1 MLLGECPCR
10 VDQGCQP
17 SFNSGP
23 RCNSRP
29 GWRESIVALRL
40 AEAERRRYIDEGF
53 FVREAVF
60 GDADIERFR
69 AAAERVVG
77 TAARASTEVL
87 QLDAGAPRSPA
98 ESLTDYSID
107 GNRYV
112 EAAHSTVQ
120 FEHGSDSET
129 IRVIEPFHHLDP
141 VFDGLVED
149 PRIVTPVC
157 GVLGLDRVA
166 LWTDKI
172 NLKRPFEGSG
182 FRWHQDSPYW
192 SHACGHCDQLP
203 NVMITLDDADRE
215 NGCFR
220 LIPGSHR
227 NGFLPGLNDGSRLGP
242 LFTDPACFDE
252 SAEWLAEV
260 PAGSV
265 IVFDAHIVHGSEPNL
280 SERSRRAIVL
290 TYQPADHPMFK
301 ASGIR
306 NFPIDSVEG
315 AMTSAA
321 KGDRAAA
328 AGNS

>member
-1 MLLGECPCR
+1 VG
-10 VDQGCQP
+10 
-17 SFNSGP
+17 
-23 RCNSRP
+23 
-29 GWRESIVALRL
+29 LRIG
-40 AEAERRRYIDEGF
+40 EAERRRYTDEGF

-60 GDADIERFR
+60 GDADLERFR

-77 TAARASTEVL
+77 TAAQASMEVV
-87 QLDAGAPRSPA
+87 QFEASAPTSGA
-98 ESLTDYSID
+98 ESTANYRID

-112 EAAHSTVQ
+112 EAACATVQ

-141 VFDGLVED
+141 VFDDLVED
-149 PRIVTPVC
+149 PRIVTPIC
-157 GVLGLDRVA
+157 GVLGLERVA

-192 SHACGHCDQLP
+192 SHVCRHCDQLP
-203 NVMITLDDADRE
+203 NVMITLDDADRD

-220 LIPGSHR
+220 LLPGSHR
-227 NGFLPGLNDGSRLGP
+227 KGFLPGRNDGTRLGP

-252 SAEWLAEV
+252 GAEWLAEV

-265 IVFDAHIVHGSEPNL
+265 IVFDSHIVHGSEPNF

-301 ASGIR
+301 SSGIR
-306 NFPIDSVEG
+306 NFAIDDS
-315 AMTSAA
+315 SAA
-321 KGDRAAA
+321 TVGSDRAVAYE
-328 AGNS
+328 NP